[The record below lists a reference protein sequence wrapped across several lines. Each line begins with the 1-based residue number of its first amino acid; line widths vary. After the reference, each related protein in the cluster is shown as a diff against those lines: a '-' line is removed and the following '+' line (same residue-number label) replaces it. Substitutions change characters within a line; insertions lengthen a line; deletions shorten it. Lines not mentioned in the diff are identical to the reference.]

1 MRDFV
6 SANGMGGWI
15 DEGCDC
21 GERMGGGGAYIVVLI
36 WTILMGFAGLYPV
49 QT

>member
-1 MRDFV
+1 MQDFV
-6 SANGMGGWI
+6 SANRMREWI
-15 DEGCDC
+15 DERGDC
-21 GERMGGGGAYIVVLI
+21 GERMGGGRAYIVVRI

>member
-1 MRDFV
+1 MQDFV
-6 SANGMGGWI
+6 SANWMCGWI
-15 DEGCDC
+15 GEGCDC
-21 GERMGGGGAYIVVLI
+21 GERMGGGGAYKVVHI

>member
-6 SANGMGGWI
+6 SANRMGGWI
-15 DEGCDC
+15 DEGYDC
-21 GERMGGGGAYIVVLI
+21 GERIGGVGAYIVVGI
-36 WTILMGFAGLYPV
+36 WTILVVFAGSYPV